1 MRSTIAFML
10 ILAGVA
16 AAPGLYASDSHATGS
31 PVRVFIEHEV
41 ADYATWRKAYNSFE
55 STQRKMGVTFQSVYQ
70 SVDNP
75 NDVFVIHDFA
85 TTEKAKAF
93 LASDELKNAMQK
105 AGVKGP
111 PHITITMRADK

>member
-1 MRSTIAFML
+1 
-10 ILAGVA
+10 
-16 AAPGLYASDSHATGS
+16 
-31 PVRVFIEHEV
+31 
-41 ADYATWRKAYNSFE
+41 
-55 STQRKMGVTFQSVYQ
+55 
-70 SVDNP
+70 VDNP